1 MTPQEQA
8 LFRNARSKVPS
19 GTILKTVVADDERS
33 AEIAQFC
40 ERLRE
45 LIPQLFIVRE
55 DSGGTEPPLML
66 LPDSVRY
73 HGIPKANEVPPFID
87 ALAGTLPP
95 LADSLRERLHSLAG
109 PAVLELFITPHCT
122 FCPTAVR
129 RIIPLASGHPLI
141 RLSIIDGLMYPELAS
156 RNAVQSVPT
165 LIVDGRYRWTA
176 SMELDE
182 IAALIA
188 ARDPVVLTP
197 AALEMMLKQG
207 SAKELA
213 RMMAGRSTFFPALLE
228 LLCHEQW
235 PVRLGAMVAVEE
247 LNALRPDLARQA
259 IDPLWARLR
268 ALPDTIQGDLFYVFG
283 EIGGPSII
291 PRLTFF
297 LQEEASADV
306 RDAVQEALEKLK
318 Q

>member
-1 MTPQEQA
+1 MTPQEEA
-8 LFRNARSKVPS
+8 LFRHARSKVPS
-19 GTILKTVVADDERS
+19 GTVLKTVVDDDERS
-33 AEIAQFC
+33 VEIAQFC
-40 ERLRE
+40 ERLQE
-45 LIPQLFIVRE
+45 IIPQISILRE
-55 DSGGTEPPLML
+55 ENGGAEPPLML
-66 LPDSVRY
+66 LPGSVRY
-73 HGIPKANEVPPFID
+73 HGIPQANEVPPFID

-95 LADSLRERLHSLAG
+95 LADSLRKRLHSLDS
-109 PAVLELFITPHCT
+109 PAVLELFVTPHCT
-122 FCPTAVR
+122 FCPAAVR
-129 RIIPLASGHPLI
+129 RLIPLALSHPLI

-165 LIVDGRYRWTA
+165 LIVDGQYRWTV

-182 IAALIA
+182 IAAWIGE
-188 ARDPVVLTP
+188 RDPVVLTP
-197 AALEMMLKQG
+197 TALETMLKQG

-213 RMMAGRSTFFPALLE
+213 RLMAERNAFFPALLE

-283 EIGGPSII
+283 EIGGPEVI
-291 PRLTFF
+291 PQLTFF
-297 LQEEASADV
+297 LQGGASADV